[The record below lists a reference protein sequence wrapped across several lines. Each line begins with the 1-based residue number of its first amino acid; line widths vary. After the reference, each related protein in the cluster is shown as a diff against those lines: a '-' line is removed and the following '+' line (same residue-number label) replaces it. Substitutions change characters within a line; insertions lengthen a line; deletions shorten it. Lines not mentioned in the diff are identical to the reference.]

1 MFNKELGAKF
11 QQADSLIVTD
21 KDEKEHRFSIYK
33 FEDVGNVLFTL
44 YTNKQDQ
51 LNLLKSI
58 KKIDYILKCE
68 GFASEL
74 LFSAYLD
81 KVKKLKNILA
91 AFEIEDEQIKSKE
104 KEIFA

>member
-1 MFNKELGAKF
+1 MLNQELGAKF
-11 QQADSLIVTD
+11 QQADSLIVKGGD
-21 KDEKEHRFSIYK
+21 KKEHKFAIYK
-33 FEDVGNVLFTL
+33 FEDIGDVLYTL
-44 YTNKQDQ
+44 YSNKQDQ

-68 GFASEL
+68 GLTSDSMFL
-74 LFSAYLD
+74 AYLD

-91 AFEIEDEQIKSKE
+91 AFEIDLEQLKSKE